1 MKLNDLRSAP
11 GARREKLRPGRGIG
25 SGLGK
30 TGGRGHKGLTS
41 RSGGKV
47 APGFE
52 GGQQPLHRRL
62 PKFGFVSLKAL
73 DRAEVRTSEL
83 AKVDVDVVDL
93 QALKDANVISRDI
106 KRVKVVLSGDVTRAV
121 TLKGI
126 RATKGARAAIEAAP
140 SHDRD
145 RHLW

>member
-1 MKLNDLRSAP
+1 MKLNNLSPAP
-11 GARREKLRPGRGIG
+11 GSRREKHRPGRGIG

-30 TGGRGHKGLTS
+30 TGGRGHKGQSS
-41 RSGGKV
+41 RSGGTI

-62 PKFGFVSLKAL
+62 PKFGFVSLKAM

-83 AKVDVDVVDL
+83 AKVAGDVVTL
-93 QALKDANVISRDI
+93 QSLKDANVINQNIR
-106 KRVKVVLSGDVTRAV
+106 RVKVMLSGEVGRAV

-126 RATKGARAAIEAAP
+126 AATKGARAAIEAAGGKFEE
-140 SHDRD
+140 
-145 RHLW
+145 

>member
-126 RATKGARAAIEAAP
+126 GATKGARAAIEAAGGKFEE
-140 SHDRD
+140 
-145 RHLW
+145 

>member
-1 MKLNDLRSAP
+1 MQLNDLRSAP

-30 TGGRGHKGLTS
+30 TGGRGHKGQTS
-41 RSGGKV
+41 RSGGKI

-62 PKFGFVSLKAL
+62 PKFGFTSLKAM
-73 DRAEVRTSEL
+73 DRAEIRTSEL
-83 AKVDVDVVDL
+83 AKVDGDVVTL
-93 QALKDANVISRDI
+93 QALKDADLVNQNVR
-106 KRVKVVLSGDVTRAV
+106 RVKVMLSGDVSRAV

-126 RATKGARAAIEAAP
+126 AVTKGARAAIEAAGGKIE
-140 SHDRD
+140 D
-145 RHLW
+145 

>member
-1 MKLNDLRSAP
+1 MQLNDLRSAP

-30 TGGRGHKGLTS
+30 TGGRGHKGQTS
-41 RSGGKV
+41 RSGGTI

-62 PKFGFVSLKAL
+62 PKFGFKSLKAQ

-83 AKVDVDVVDL
+83 AKVEGEVVTV
-93 QALKDANVISRDI
+93 QALKDANVINRNVQ
-106 KRVKVVLSGDVTRAV
+106 RVKVVLSGEVARAV

-126 RATKGARAAIEAAP
+126 GATKGARAAIEAAGGKIE
-140 SHDRD
+140 D
-145 RHLW
+145 

>member
-1 MKLNDLRSAP
+1 MKLNDLSPAP
-11 GARREKLRPGRGIG
+11 GSRPEKHRPGRGIG

-30 TGGRGHKGLTS
+30 TGGRGHKGQTS
-41 RSGGKV
+41 RSGGTI

-62 PKFGFVSLKAL
+62 PKFGFVSLKAM

-83 AKVDVDVVDL
+83 AKVQGDVVSV
-93 QALKDANVISRDI
+93 QSLKEANVINQNI
-106 KRVKVVLSGDVTRAV
+106 QRVKVVLSGDVTRAV

-126 RATKGARAAIEAAP
+126 GATKGARAAIEAAGGKFEE
-140 SHDRD
+140 
-145 RHLW
+145 

>member
-1 MKLNDLRSAP
+1 MQLNDLRSAP
-11 GARREKLRPGRGIG
+11 GARREKHRLGRGIG

-30 TGGRGHKGLTS
+30 TGGRGHKGQTS
-41 RSGGKV
+41 RSGGSI

-73 DRAEVRTSEL
+73 DRAEIRTSEL
-83 AKVDVDVVDL
+83 AKVEGDVVTL
-93 QALKDANVISRDI
+93 QALKDANLINRNVQ
-106 KRVKVVLSGDVTRAV
+106 RVKVVLSGEVARAV

-126 RATKGARAAIEAAP
+126 AATKGARAAIEAAGGKIE
-140 SHDRD
+140 D
-145 RHLW
+145 

>member
-1 MKLNDLRSAP
+1 MRLNELSPEP
-11 GARREKLRPGRGIG
+11 GSRPAAKRVGRGIG

-30 TGGRGHKGLTS
+30 TGGRGHKGQTS
-41 RSGGKV
+41 RSGGKI

-62 PKFGFVSLKAL
+62 PKFGFVSLKAM

-83 AKVDVDVVDL
+83 AKVQGDVVTV
-93 QALKDANVISRDI
+93 QSLKDANVINQNVQ
-106 KRVKVVLSGDVTRAV
+106 RVKIMLSGEVGRAV

-126 RATKGARAAIEAAP
+126 AATKGARAAIEAAGGKFEE
-140 SHDRD
+140 
-145 RHLW
+145 